1 MRLSK
6 KRSCYNLRKHTFAK
20 FALSVGVLGTSA
32 ILPLQNLAH
41 ADEVAKEKEVSIN
54 EYALDKNLTYNS
66 STLVTYSDNG
76 AVESTEVTES
86 ASTSDGQVI
95 VSDTKEIPTI
105 PLSPETV
112 PENPYSAKLPKD
124 LGPNYAVINPGG
136 IQYRQID
143 KFNGNNAKYASV
155 GNWIS
160 AFAGAVIPLKIG
172 KNIWSQSAGTATAQS
187 FLPTFKTK
195 YYTTWV
201 YQDSDSQ
208 AYYGKAITKEYTSSK
223 RSTVKRTMTH
233 ITRLQKNFN
242 P

>member
-1 MRLSK
+1 LK
-6 KRSCYNLRKHTFAK
+6 KHTFTK
-20 FALSVGVLGTSA
+20 LALSVGVLGASA
-32 ILPLQNLAH
+32 TLPLQNLVH
-41 ADEVAKEKEVSIN
+41 ADEVVQEKEVSIN
-54 EYALDKNLTYNS
+54 EYALDNNLTYNE

-86 ASTSDGQVI
+86 ANTNDGQVV
-95 VSDTKEIPTI
+95 VSDTKEIQTI
-105 PLSPETV
+105 PLSPNTV

-136 IQYRQID
+136 VQYSLID
-143 KFNGNNAKYASV
+143 KFNGDNSKYATV

-160 AFAGAVIPLKIG
+160 AFAGAVIPIKLG
-172 KNIWSQSAGTATAQS
+172 KNLWTQGAGTATAQAL
-187 FLPTFKTK
+187 LPTFSTK

-223 RSTVKRTMTH
+223 RTTVKRSMTH
-233 ITRLQKNFN
+233 ITRLQKTF
-242 P
+242 

>member
-1 MRLSK
+1 MK
-6 KRSCYNLRKHTFAK
+6 KHTFTK
-20 FALSVGVLGTSA
+20 LALSVGVLGASA
-32 ILPLQNLAH
+32 TLPLQNLVH
-41 ADEVAKEKEVSIN
+41 ADEVVQEKEVSIN
-54 EYALDKNLTYNS
+54 EYALDNNLTYNE

-86 ASTSDGQVI
+86 ANTNDGQVV
-95 VSDTKEIPTI
+95 VSDTKEIQTI
-105 PLSPETV
+105 PLSPNTV

-136 IQYRQID
+136 VQYSLID
-143 KFNGNNAKYASV
+143 KFNGDNSKYATV

-160 AFAGAVIPLKIG
+160 AFAGAVIPIKLG
-172 KNIWSQSAGTATAQS
+172 KNLWTQGAGTATAQAL
-187 FLPTFKTK
+187 LPTFSTK

-223 RSTVKRTMTH
+223 RTTVKRSMTH
-233 ITRLQKNFN
+233 ITRLQKTF
-242 P
+242 